1 MRSGARE
8 STQPCAQ
15 SSVSAFWL
23 GFMIF
28 SFFFSPLKKNV
39 KASAQSSV
47 SAFWLGFMI
56 EGLGF
61 RVYGSGF
68 RVKRLEFGDVSHFL
82 FSDQKPNPKL

>member
-23 GFMIF
+23 GFMI
-28 SFFFSPLKKNV
+28 
-39 KASAQSSV
+39 
-47 SAFWLGFMI
+47 

-61 RVYGSGF
+61 RLYGSGL